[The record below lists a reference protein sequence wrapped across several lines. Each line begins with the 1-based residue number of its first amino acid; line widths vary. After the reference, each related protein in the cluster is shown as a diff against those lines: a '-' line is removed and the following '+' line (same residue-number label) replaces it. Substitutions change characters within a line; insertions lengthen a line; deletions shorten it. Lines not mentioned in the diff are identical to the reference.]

1 MDKESKN
8 TIELPIPE
16 EYGTDLAMNNNLKS
30 VCEELERQLTLDG
43 RIGYQDRKW
52 HCFAKSGEALTDG
65 AKTIYDLILQL
76 SRI

>member
-1 MDKESKN
+1 
-8 TIELPIPE
+8 
-16 EYGTDLAMNNNLKS
+16 MNNNLKS
-30 VCEELERQLTLDG
+30 GCEELERQLTLDG